1 MAGHDLID
9 DYLAR
14 LARHLPADAVA
25 ELADGLAETYDRQL
39 SAGLAK
45 DAAATA
51 AIAEFGAP
59 EVVLAAFVRQSPG
72 RRTALILLACGPVVG
87 ACWATL
93 LISEHAWTWP
103 VPAGLRL
110 AFGLAL
116 VAVVAALAYAATA
129 RTAYRRTRASAPG
142 CLVLLLLDA
151 GLLATAATTVPALRW
166 PFALAA
172 AASLTRMTLTAR
184 ALPRL
189 FG

>member
-14 LARHLPADAVA
+14 LGRHLPADAMA
-25 ELADGLAETYDRQL
+25 ELADGLAETYDRQVT
-39 SAGLAK
+39 AGLDGEK
-45 DAAATA
+45 AAAA
-51 AIAEFGAP
+51 AIAEFGEP
-59 EVVLAAFVRQSPG
+59 EVVLAAFVRQAPG
-72 RRTALILLACGPVVG
+72 RRAALVLLGCGPVVG

-93 LISEHAWTWP
+93 LISERAWTWP

-110 AFGLAL
+110 AFGLTL
-116 VAVVAALAYAATA
+116 VAVVAALGCAATA
-129 RTAYRRTRASAPG
+129 RTTYRRTRVSAPG

-151 GLLATAATTVPALRW
+151 GLLATAATMAPGLHW

-172 AASLTRMTLTAR
+172 AASLTRMTLTVR

-189 FG
+189 LA

>member
-1 MAGHDLID
+1 MADHDLIA

-25 ELADGLAETYDRQL
+25 ELADGLTETYDRHL
-39 SAGLAK
+39 TAGRTGP
-45 DAAATA
+45 AAAAA
-51 AIAEFGAP
+51 AIAEFGEP
-59 EVVLAAFVRQSPG
+59 EVVLAAFVRQAPG
-72 RRTALILLACGPVVG
+72 RRAALILLGCGPVVG

-103 VPAGLRL
+103 VAAGLRL
-110 AFGLAL
+110 AFGLTL
-116 VAVVAALAYAATA
+116 LAVVAALAYAATA
-129 RTAYRRTRASAPG
+129 RTTYRRTRASVPA

-151 GLLATAATTVPALRW
+151 GLLATAATTAPAPHW

-189 FG
+189 LT

>member
-1 MAGHDLID
+1 MADHDLIG

-14 LARHLPADAVA
+14 LARRLPADAVA
-25 ELADGLAETYDRQL
+25 ELADGLAETYDRQR
-39 SAGLAK
+39 ATGL
-45 DAAATA
+45 DDRAAATA
-51 AIAEFGAP
+51 AIAEFGEP
-59 EVVLAAFVRQSPG
+59 EVVLAAFVRQAPG
-72 RRTALILLACGPVVG
+72 RRAALVLLACGPVVG

-93 LISEHAWTWP
+93 LVSEHAWTWP

-116 VAVVAALAYAATA
+116 VAVVAALACAATA
-129 RTAYRRTRASAPG
+129 RTTYRRTRASAPG
-142 CLVLLLLDA
+142 CLVLLFLDA
-151 GLLATAATTVPALRW
+151 GLLATAATTAPALRW

-172 AASLTRMTLTAR
+172 AASLTRMTLTVR